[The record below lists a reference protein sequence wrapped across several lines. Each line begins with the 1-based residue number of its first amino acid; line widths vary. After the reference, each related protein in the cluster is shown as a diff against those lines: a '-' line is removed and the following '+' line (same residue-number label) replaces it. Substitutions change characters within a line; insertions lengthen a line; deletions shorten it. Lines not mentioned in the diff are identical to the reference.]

1 MVVLKLTLLLL
12 GLVGS
17 AFGYFWVAERFGIV
31 DRPNERSSHRRVTLR
46 GGGVVFVVGVVLYYL
61 LFGFVY
67 SWFFGGLLAIAL
79 VSFLDDIWGVL
90 RSSSMGASGGTVVGS
105 SGVPSGVRILV
116 HFGAILMMFA
126 DAGFYSLPWYWVVVA
141 LVVGAGV
148 INAYNFMDGI
158 NGITGGYSLVVVASL
173 WVVNRYGSGLVSLL
187 YGGPAGGYGS
197 FSWTG
202 GFVGFDGTYDKA
214 LRAMGVGFV
223 DENLLFALALALL
236 VFNFFNF
243 RHKAR
248 CFAGDV
254 GSVSIAFIVVFL
266 VGRLMIVTGNFA
278 WIALLLVYGVD
289 SVLTIVYRLMLR
301 ENIFEAHR
309 KHLYQLLANES
320 GLPHI
325 KVSIIYMT
333 VQATAS
339 FIFIFSPTWWTFLAL
354 AIPLGTT
361 WIFLRISLT
370 RP

>member
-17 AFGYFWVAERFGIV
+17 AFGYFWLAERFGIV

-61 LFGFVY
+61 LFEFEY

-90 RSSSMGASGGTVVGS
+90 RSSSMGA

-158 NGITGGYSLVVVASL
+158 NGITGGYSLVVVVAL
-173 WVVNRYGSGLVSLL
+173 WVVNRYGSGI
-187 YGGPAGGYGS
+187 
-197 FSWTG
+197 
-202 GFVGFDGTYDKA
+202 
-214 LRAMGVGFV
+214 GFV
-223 DENLLFALALALL
+223 DENLLYALALALL

-243 RHKAR
+243 RRKAR

-266 VGRLMIVTGNFA
+266 IGRLMVTTGNFA

-320 GLPHI
+320 GMPHI
-325 KVSIIYMT
+325 FVSTIYMAT
-333 VQATAS
+333 QATAS

-354 AIPLGTT
+354 AIPLGIT

>member
-79 VSFLDDIWGVL
+79 VSFLDDIWG
-90 RSSSMGASGGTVVGS
+90 S
-105 SGVPSGVRILV
+105 SGVPSEVRILV

-173 WVVNRYGSGLVSLL
+173 WVVNRYGSG
-187 YGGPAGGYGS
+187 
-197 FSWTG
+197 
-202 GFVGFDGTYDKA
+202 
-214 LRAMGVGFV
+214 VGFV
-223 DENLLFALALALL
+223 DENLLYAMALALL

-243 RHKAR
+243 RRKAR

-289 SVLTIVYRLMLR
+289 TVLTIVYRLMLR

-320 GLPHI
+320 GMPHV
-325 KVSIIYMT
+325 KVSIIYMS
-333 VQATAS
+333 VQAAAS

>member
-17 AFGYFWVAERFGIV
+17 AFGYFWVAEHFGIV

-90 RSSSMGASGGTVVGS
+90 RASSGGSSGGTVEGS

-126 DAGFYSLPWYWVVVA
+126 DAGFYSLPWYLVVVA

-173 WVVNRYGSGLVSLL
+173 WVVNRYGSGL
-187 YGGPAGGYGS
+187 
-197 FSWTG
+197 
-202 GFVGFDGTYDKA
+202 
-214 LRAMGVGFV
+214 GFV
-223 DENLLFALALALL
+223 DENLLYALALALL

-266 VGRLMIVTGNFA
+266 IGRLMVTTGNFA

-320 GLPHI
+320 GMPHI
-325 KVSIIYMT
+325 FVSTIYMAT
-333 VQATAS
+333 QATAS

-361 WIFLRISLT
+361 WLLLHRTIARNASLG
-370 RP
+370 

>member
-90 RSSSMGASGGTVVGS
+90 RASSGGS

-126 DAGFYSLPWYWVVVA
+126 DAGFYSLPWYWFIVA
-141 LVVGAGV
+141 FIVGTGV

-173 WVVNRYGSGLVSLL
+173 WVVNRFGSGLDSLL

-266 VGRLMIVTGNFA
+266 IGRLMVATGNFA

-309 KHLYQLLANES
+309 KHLYQLLANEH
-320 GLPHI
+320 GLPHVM
-325 KVSIIYMT
+325 VSIIYMA
-333 VQATAS
+333 VQAAAS
-339 FIFIFSPTWWTFLAL
+339 LIFIFSPTWWTFLAL

-361 WIFLRISLT
+361 WLLLRISLT

>member
-90 RSSSMGASGGTVVGS
+90 RASSGGSSGGTVEGS

-173 WVVNRYGSGLVSLL
+173 WVVNRYGSG
-187 YGGPAGGYGS
+187 
-197 FSWTG
+197 
-202 GFVGFDGTYDKA
+202 
-214 LRAMGVGFV
+214 VGFV
-223 DENLLFALALALL
+223 DENLLYALALALL

-266 VGRLMIVTGNFA
+266 IGRLMVATGNFT

-309 KHLYQLLANES
+309 KHLYQLLANEH
-320 GLPHI
+320 GLPHV
-325 KVSIIYMT
+325 KVSIIYMA
-333 VQATAS
+333 VQAAAS
-339 FIFIFSPTWWTFLAL
+339 FIFIFSPTWWTLLAL
-354 AIPLGTT
+354 SMSVGTT
-361 WIFLRISLT
+361 WLLLRISLT

>member
-79 VSFLDDIWGVL
+79 VSFLDDIWG
-90 RSSSMGASGGTVVGS
+90 S

-173 WVVNRYGSGLVSLL
+173 WVVNRYGSG
-187 YGGPAGGYGS
+187 
-197 FSWTG
+197 
-202 GFVGFDGTYDKA
+202 
-214 LRAMGVGFV
+214 VGFV
-223 DENLLFALALALL
+223 DENLLYALALALL

-243 RHKAR
+243 RRKAR

-289 SVLTIVYRLMLR
+289 SVMTIVYRLTLR

-309 KHLYQLLANES
+309 KHLYQLLANEH
-320 GLPHI
+320 GLPHV

-333 VQATAS
+333 VQAAAS
-339 FIFIFSPTWWTFLAL
+339 LIFIFSPTWWTLLAL
-354 AIPLGTT
+354 SMSVGTT
-361 WIFLRISLT
+361 WLFLHRTIARKASLG
-370 RP
+370 